1 MMFFGNFL
9 HSPLSIFSSSR
20 LQLSSYSSRFSISC
34 SQMDTHNNQG
44 RSKFLELP
52 FVSAPHK
59 NLMLDLVSSL
69 EDRLQSHLLPCSL
82 PPDVQYYKNNSGSSQ
97 ISLHVTPG
105 NTHSPIDFV
114 LGSWVHSELPTGGS
128 LDITSISAY
137 LKTSNDAPN
146 FAFDLIRSSP
156 TMLLLVLDL
165 PPRKDLILSPE
176 YLKTFYEDTEL
187 EKHRQELEK
196 VQEVQPYFSSSLF
209 IRAFASPTAIYVRVQ
224 TENDGGERIDEILR
238 NHIGPISKQVLGIW
252 LDHCACAEREVGEEE
267 RGYLR
272 KRDGFVRN
280 KTIEVDLG
288 TSFPRLFGPEGA
300 DKLLDAIKKYF
311 SV

>member
-1 MMFFGNFL
+1 MMMFCGNSL
-9 HSPLSIFSSSR
+9 HAPLSIFSSPR
-20 LQLSSYSSRFSISC
+20 LQLSSSSSSRFSISC
-34 SQMDTHNNQG
+34 SQMDTHNNH
-44 RSKFLELP
+44 KFLELP

-59 NLMLDLVSSL
+59 NLMLDLVSTL

-82 PPDVQYYKNNSGSSQ
+82 PCDVQYYKTNTGTSE
-97 ISLHVTPG
+97 ISLHITPG

-114 LGSWVHSELPTGGS
+114 LGSWVHSKLPTGGS
-128 LDITSISAY
+128 LDITSISGY

-146 FAFDLIRSSP
+146 FMFELIRSSP
-156 TMLLLVLDL
+156 TMLIFVLDL
-165 PPRKDLILSPE
+165 PPRKDLALSPD

-187 EKHRQELEK
+187 DKHRQALEK
-196 VQEVQPYFSSSLF
+196 VHEVQPYFSSSFF
-209 IRAFASPTAIYVRVQ
+209 IRAITSPTAICVRVQ

-267 RGYLR
+267 KAYLK
-272 KRDGFVRN
+272 KRDGFIRN
-280 KTIEVDLG
+280 KTVEVDLG

-311 SV
+311 TV